1 MVRTALLLTPLTL
14 SLALAQLGPLD
25 SSVDPCVDFYAH
37 SCNVWMKQHPL
48 PGDQARWG
56 AFHLLDERNQT
67 LLRTI
72 LDKAA
77 DSSLSRTP
85 LEQKIGDFYA
95 SCMDEAQVQ
104 KNGLKPLRPLL
115 GEIEKLGDK
124 RKIAPLLA
132 RMHQGG
138 IGGLFYFS
146 SAQDLK
152 DSTKV
157 VALAFQGG
165 LSLPDREL
173 YLKED
178 ARSKQIRE
186 KYLAHVGRMFELLGQ
201 TPEQAKERAGIVMA
215 LETTI
220 AKGSLDRVTLRD
232 PNKRYYSLTPGELI
246 ALTPDFDWKAYFAG
260 AGVPPLE
267 RLTVTTPDFMKMLN
281 ATISSE
287 PLDRWKTY
295 LTWHLVHGVAT
306 VLPEEFVRETFEFFG
321 KTLTGTK
328 EMKPRWKRCV
338 DMTDQ
343 QLGEALGQKYVEAAF
358 AGDSKT
364 RMLDMVRRLEKAVE
378 RDILA
383 LDWMTPETKKRAIE
397 KLHLISNKIGY
408 PDKWRD
414 YSPVRIV
421 RDELLGNVVRASE
434 FDFRREMAKIGKPVD
449 KTQWGMTPPTVNA
462 YFSQTQNN
470 INFPAGIL
478 QPPFFD
484 ARRDDAINY
493 GGIGAVIGHEITHG
507 FDDQGRKFDGRGNLK
522 DWWTETDAKEFEKR
536 ASCIQEQFS
545 SYPATGDVRLNGR
558 LTLGENTADSGGVR
572 VAYLALLD
580 LLAEKSLGKVDGMTP
595 QQRFFYGYAQIWCL
609 NATDESK
616 RMRALTDPH
625 APGNYRVNG
634 VVSNMPEF
642 REAFGCRQ
650 GQPMVRANACRVW

>member
-1 MVRTALLLTPLTL
+1 MVRPALLLAPLTV
-14 SLALAQLGPLD
+14 SLVLAQLGPLD
-25 SSVDPCVDFYAH
+25 TSVDPCVDFYAH
-37 SCNVWMKQHPL
+37 SCNVWMKQNPL

-56 AFHLLDERNQT
+56 AFHLLGERNQT
-67 LLRTI
+67 LLRSI

-77 DSSLSRTP
+77 GPSGPRTP
-85 LEQKIGDFYA
+85 VEQKIGDFYA
-95 SCMDEAQVQ
+95 ACMDEGQVQ
-104 KNGLKPLRPLL
+104 KIGLRSLRPLL
-115 GEIEKLGDK
+115 DQVEKLGD
-124 RKIAPLLA
+124 RRAIGGLLA
-132 RMHQGG
+132 RLHLGG
-138 IGGLFYFS
+138 VGGLFFFA

-165 LSLPDREL
+165 LGLPDREL

-186 KYLAHVGRMFELLGQ
+186 KYVAHVGRMFGLLGRK
-201 TPEQAKERAGIVMA
+201 PEQAEQQAAIVMA

-246 ALTPDFDWKAYFAG
+246 ALTPHFDWKGYFAG
-260 AGVPPLE
+260 AGVPRLE
-267 RLTVTTPDFMKMLN
+267 RLTVTTPDFMKMLD
-281 ATISSE
+281 ATIASE
-287 PLDRWKTY
+287 PLDHWKAY
-295 LTWHLVHGVAT
+295 LTWHLVHGAAPA
-306 VLPEEFVRETFEFFG
+306 LPEEFVKETFEFFG
-321 KTLTGTK
+321 KTLTGAK
-328 EMKPRWKRCV
+328 ELKPRWKRCV

-358 AGDSKT
+358 AGDSKA
-364 RMLDMVRRLEKAVE
+364 RMLDMVHRLEKAVE

-397 KLHLISNKIGY
+397 KLHVISNKIGY

-414 YSPVRIV
+414 YSSVKIV
-421 RDELLGNVVRASE
+421 RGDLLGNVVRASE
-434 FDFRREMAKIGKPVD
+434 FEFRRDLAKIGKPVD

-484 ARRDDAINY
+484 ARRDDAVNY

-507 FDDQGRKFDGRGNLK
+507 FDDQGRKFDGGGNLK

-536 ASCIQEQFS
+536 VACIQEQYS
-545 SYPATGDVRLNGR
+545 SYTATGDVRLNGR

-580 LLAEKSLGKVDGMTP
+580 LLAEKPQGTLDGLTP

-642 REAFGCRQ
+642 RGAFGCRE